1 MSRTSLSPAAGPAGG
16 LPEYR
21 LSSDLAVYC
30 LPSANRD
37 ESRKLAWANSV
48 CLLFL
53 GVAVLG
59 IRQPVFVIREV
70 EPLPEPMPVVI
81 LPPPVESEPQPQ
93 QVKEE
98 PEEVEV
104 PEDELEIP
112 VVAPVM
118 VAAAQDANFSVP
130 VEGFTALAS
139 DVRFV
144 PPPPAIIPK
153 APPPDALPKA
163 DFRNIRF
170 GGKEFRKQPPPGYP
184 DEFSRNRIGGTVEAL
199 ITVATNGLISK
210 VAVGRSSG
218 FPALDRH
225 VTEFIRKEWKAE
237 PGPEEARYRIAI
249 TFAP

>member
-1 MSRTSLSPAAGPAGG
+1 VRPNPVGAGDGA

-21 LSSDLAVYC
+21 LNSDLAQYC

-37 ESRKLAWANSV
+37 DARRLAWANSI
-48 CLLFL
+48 CLMFLTVAIL
-53 GVAVLG
+53 GV
-59 IRQPVFVIREV
+59 RQPVFVIREV
-70 EPLPEPMPVVI
+70 DPLPEPLPVVI
-81 LPPPVESEPQPQ
+81 LPPPTEPETQPQ
-93 QVKEE
+93 VAREE
-98 PEEVEV
+98 PEEAEQPDDDV
-104 PEDELEIP
+104 EIP
-112 VVAPVM
+112 VVAPVI
-118 VAAAQDANFSVP
+118 VAAAQDASFSVP
-130 VEGFTALAS
+130 VEGFTALSS
-139 DVRFV
+139 DARFV

-199 ITVATNGLISK
+199 ITVTTNGLVSK
-210 VAVGRSSG
+210 VEVGRSSG

-237 PGPEEARYRIAI
+237 PGEGAFYRIAI